1 MSDRLQKTK
10 FLIKNDTEKDKKE
23 QLNKSNETPEEDE
36 RDKYLNNQKAFR
48 KKRDF
53 FSFYSKNRR
62 PTTSSEKPNLQLN
75 KLNPEDKRFSA
86 IDLMPRGFGIKK
98 IRERIEFFEKS
109 RLEQEYKINALNEVK
124 KKFYD
129 NEPRRFDMKS
139 FKVQTSKEITFN
151 NNIDEQNNTNKNN
164 SNNMI
169 KKTNLNLIVD
179 YSKIINSSKI
189 NRKQKELDIFL
200 KPKKDKKVYF
210 NNNTNNINNN
220 QNYNGKENQNEEIS
234 LSLNS
239 FKEEEE
245 INSTN
250 FTGLINKEKNNNIKN
265 VQEISTS
272 IPKPKHRKHNSAI
285 CCYNDLIAKITEPEK
300 KVTEF
305 NNDMGITI
313 KEGKNDKYIFV
324 KKIDNKI
331 SVEKKNKFR
340 RQSIKNVIYDSISDN
355 MALDKFTKAK
365 YNLNNANQNKILK
378 KQIFE
383 IFDKIIIDNN
393 NILISKKQKNI
404 KAKNQKYIKAIKIMP
419 QLLLVKQKINSL
431 LINNENSENNEND
444 NDDNIDEKD
453 IKTYISSI
461 YFLNCIGLD
470 PSILFRDKE
479 KLENKNFI
487 NDIDENIKI
496 NGINDKKKYIKYY
509 FRNLNKANLFLEILI
524 DNINKIQIKEN
535 VFINK

>member
-151 NNIDEQNNTNKNN
+151 NNIDEQNN
-164 SNNMI
+164 
-169 KKTNLNLIVD
+169 
-179 YSKIINSSKI
+179 
-189 NRKQKELDIFL
+189 IFL

-220 QNYNGKENQNEEIS
+220 QNHNGKENQNEEIS

-250 FTGLINKEKNNNIKN
+250 FTGLINREKNNNIKN
-265 VQEISTS
+265 VPEISTS

-431 LINNENSENNEND
+431 LINNENLENNEND